1 MLSLKAGGVKIIMKK
16 LNFEDII
23 QVCIGSSILAIP
35 IAFTE
40 EAWRISESLPQF
52 KTILVFLT
60 SIFFNACFIYY
71 GVYEGSIKNKLM
83 LFLSR
88 IAINYALTF
97 MTVTYIL
104 YLLDILSNSN
114 SFISLIPKVVVV
126 SFPAS
131 LSGAIV
137 DSFDKE

>member
-1 MLSLKAGGVKIIMKK
+1 MLSLKAKSVKIIMKK

-40 EAWRISESLPQF
+40 EAWKMGESLPQS
-52 KTILVFLT
+52 KVILIFLT

-71 GVYEGSIKNKLM
+71 GVYEGSIKNKVI

-88 IAINYALTF
+88 IAVNYLLTLL
-97 MTVTYIL
+97 TVTYII
-104 YLLDILSNSN
+104 YLLNVLSSSS
-114 SFISLIPKVVVV
+114 SFVSIVSKIIVI

>member
-1 MLSLKAGGVKIIMKK
+1 MNK

-23 QVCIGSSILAIP
+23 QVCIGSAILAIP

-40 EAWRISESLPQF
+40 EAWKMGASLPQF
-52 KTILVFLT
+52 KIVLIFLT
-60 SIFFNACFIYY
+60 SILFNACFIFY
-71 GVYEGSIKNKLM
+71 GVYEGNIAGKL
-83 LFLSR
+83 LKFLSR
-88 IAINYALTF
+88 IAINYGLTF
-97 MTVTYIL
+97 LTVVYIL
-104 YLLDILSNSN
+104 YLLNILTIGMPVIAI
-114 SFISLIPKVVVV
+114 ISKVLLV